1 MYELQLGVA
10 KMPRHGV
17 SESGDTLEMIER
29 PGGGFSVVLVDGQG
43 SGRGAKSL
51 SNLIVTR
58 AIAQLKDGA
67 RDGVV
72 ARGVHDYLYT
82 YRMGQ
87 VAATLNILSF
97 DQRTGTI
104 LISRNNPA
112 PFYVLDTDGVHIHDE
127 PSTSIGL
134 YPGTKPRITEITVR
148 PYTYV
153 ILFTDGLLKAGE
165 RYGQDLALAN
175 FLAGW
180 PSSSGGSAPAL
191 ADALLARAVELDRG
205 HPSDDM
211 SIVVLAALPGHAESR
226 VRRMAVSFPVDR
238 VATTLPERSEDLDD
252 EDLG

>member
-1 MYELQLGVA
+1 MIELQIGVA
-10 KMPRHGV
+10 KVPRHGIF
-17 SESGDTLEMIER
+17 ESGDTLEVIER

-43 SGRGAKSL
+43 TGRGAKSL

-72 ARGVHDYLYT
+72 ARAVHDYLYT

-97 DQRTGTI
+97 DQRSSSV

-112 PFYVLDTDGVHIHDE
+112 PFYVIDLDGVHLHAE
-127 PSTSIGL
+127 PSTAIGL
-134 YPGTKPRITEITVR
+134 YQGTKPRITEVELR

-153 ILFTDGLLKAGE
+153 IVFTDGLLKAGD
-165 RYGQDLALAN
+165 RYGEDIALPN

-180 PSSSGGSAPAL
+180 PVAEAPPAPEL

-205 HPSDDM
+205 QPSDDM
-211 SIVVLAALPGHAESR
+211 SVVVLAVRPARPELLAR
-226 VRRMAVSFPVDR
+226 RRMVRVPVEPG
-238 VATTLPERSEDLDD
+238 AHSERRDEFDD
-252 EDLG
+252 DLG